1 MSHRYFT
8 CILNFQKMFNLSLV
22 SKSPGL
28 KGFNMNGEQQPQQP
42 TYIRRLAAV
51 VPVKVIFRK
60 KEEREKRKKKD
71 E

>member
-1 MSHRYFT
+1 
-8 CILNFQKMFNLSLV
+8 MFNLSLV

-60 KEEREKRKKKD
+60 KEEREKRKKD

>member
-28 KGFNMNGEQQPQQP
+28 KGFNMNGEQQPQQL

-60 KEEREKRKKKD
+60 KERKKK
-71 E
+71 EER

>member
-1 MSHRYFT
+1 
-8 CILNFQKMFNLSLV
+8 MFNLSLV

-42 TYIRRLAAV
+42 TYIRRLTAV

-60 KEEREKRKKKD
+60 KEEREKRKKND